1 MRAAAAAAAAAAP
14 APALAAPAAAA
25 IVRSRVS
32 LWPRC
37 WGSAPLLQ
45 QPPPPRRQICHAD
58 PWLPTAPAT
67 ARPIVDMSYARHFLD
82 FQGSSIAKFMQKLV
96 VTQLSPNFREAI
108 TLLRDSPVPLP
119 GDGDLLVR
127 NRFVGVNA
135 SDINFSAGRY
145 NTSVKVPFDA
155 GFEGIGEVVAL
166 GLTASAK
173 YTIGQAVAYVTPG
186 SFAEYTVVP
195 AKIAIP
201 VPSVKPEYLTL
212 LISGTTAYISLKEL
226 GELSEGKKVLVTAAA
241 GGTGQF
247 AVQLAK
253 KAKCHV
259 IGTCS
264 STEKSVFLK
273 SIGCDLPI
281 NYKSENVGAVL
292 KREYP
297 EGVDVVY
304 ESVGGEMFDLAV
316 NALAIKGRLI
326 IIGFI
331 SGYQTP
337 TGLSPI
343 KAGTLPSKLL
353 KKSASVKGF
362 FLNHYFSEYQKA
374 MDHLLKM
381 YESQE
386 LVCEV
391 DLGDLSPEGKFTG
404 LESVFRAVDY
414 MYMGKN
420 TGKIVVELPHSVNSK
435 L

>member
-1 MRAAAAAAAAAAP
+1 M
-14 APALAAPAAAA
+14 
-25 IVRSRVS
+25 
-32 LWPRC
+32 
-37 WGSAPLLQ
+37 
-45 QPPPPRRQICHAD
+45 
-58 PWLPTAPAT
+58 
-67 ARPIVDMSYARHFLD
+67 
-82 FQGSSIAKFMQKLV
+82 
-96 VTQLSPNFREAI
+96 
-108 TLLRDSPVPLP
+108 
-119 GDGDLLVR
+119 
-127 NRFVGVNA
+127 
-135 SDINFSAGRY
+135 
-145 NTSVKVPFDA
+145 
-155 GFEGIGEVVAL
+155 
-166 GLTASAK
+166 
-173 YTIGQAVAYVTPG
+173 TPG

-195 AKIAIP
+195 AKIAMP

-264 STEKSVFLK
+264 SAEKSGFLK
-273 SIGCDLPI
+273 SLGCDLPI
-281 NYKSENVGAVL
+281 NYKTENVGAVL

-331 SGYQTP
+331 SGYQNP
-337 TGLSPI
+337 TGLSPV
-343 KAGTLPSKLL
+343 KAGSLPGKLL
-353 KKSASVKGF
+353 KKSASVHGF

-381 YESQE
+381 YESQK

-391 DLGDLSPEGKFTG
+391 DLGDSSPEGKFTG

-414 MYMGKN
+414 MYMRKN

>member
-1 MRAAAAAAAAAAP
+1 MRAVAAAAAP
-14 APALAAPAAAA
+14 ATTVAAAA
-25 IVRSRVS
+25 SAASVRSRAF
-32 LWPRC
+32 LWPRH
-37 WGSAPLLQ
+37 WGSPLLM
-45 QPPPPRRQICHAD
+45 QPPPPPPCRPICHAD
-58 PWLPTAPAT
+58 SWLPTTPAT

-82 FQGSSIAKFMQKLV
+82 FQGSSIPKFMQKLV
-96 VTQLSPNFREAI
+96 VSQLGSNFREAV

-135 SDINFSAGRY
+135 SDINYSAGRY
-145 NTSVKVPFDA
+145 STSVKIPFDT

-173 YTIGQAVAYVTPG
+173 YTIGQAVAYMTPG

-195 AKIAIP
+195 AKSAIP

-264 STEKSVFLK
+264 SAEKSDFLK
-273 SIGCDLPI
+273 SLGCDLPI
-281 NYKSENVGAVL
+281 NYKTENVGAVL

-337 TGLSPI
+337 SGLSPI
-343 KAGTLPSKLL
+343 KAGTLPGKLL
-353 KKSASVKGF
+353 KRSASVQGF

-381 YESQE
+381 FESQE

-420 TGKIVVELPHSVNSK
+420 IGKIVVELPHSVNSK